1 MSLTPRV
8 LGVAALVARRGGRA
22 AALALAAEA
31 RDWLADPANEPARA
45 RATAGLRDLAGRAGT
60 GAGRAVDL
68 VASEVERRRSRAG
81 DWEREL
87 LRRRYAA
94 VDTAPGPA
102 REAAVDAYLV
112 QAGLARRVVDGAPD
126 RHEARRRVVAALGA
140 EERMMRRERLS
151 ADDRAR
157 GLAALAGARRAVH
170 GPAR

>member
-8 LGVAALVARRGGRA
+8 LGVAAIVARRGGRA

-45 RATAGLRDLAGRAGT
+45 RASAGLRDLAGRAGT

-68 VASEVERRRSRAG
+68 VAGEVERRRSRVS

-102 REAAVDAYLV
+102 RAVAVDAYLV

-126 RHEARRRVVAALGA
+126 RRDARRRVMAAIGA
-140 EERMMRRERLS
+140 EERMMRRERLPA
-151 ADDRAR
+151 ADRTR
-157 GLAALAGARRAVH
+157 GLAALEGARRSVR
-170 GPAR
+170 GQTR